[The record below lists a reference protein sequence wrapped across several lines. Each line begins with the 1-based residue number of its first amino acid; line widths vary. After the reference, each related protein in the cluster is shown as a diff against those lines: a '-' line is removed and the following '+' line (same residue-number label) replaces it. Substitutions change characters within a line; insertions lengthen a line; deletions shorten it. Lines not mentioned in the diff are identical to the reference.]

1 MARRDIIVLG
11 ASAGGIGVLET
22 ILSALP
28 WDFQASL
35 FVVVHTSEESPGLLP
50 EILNRSSKLPAL
62 YAVHNAPILPGR
74 VYIAPAGPRHMLLE
88 RGKIR
93 LLPGPRENRSRPA
106 IDALFRSA
114 SQAYGSQVIGVVLSG
129 NLDDGAAGLA
139 DIKTRNG
146 VAIVQDPDEAFAPS
160 MPASAVETADV
171 DYVLPA
177 EAIAAKLVELTATE
191 AVERVR
197 PSNGERNMV
206 SGGLTY
212 SCPECGGVLKEIQE
226 GGIDRYRCRVGHL
239 YSPESLLADQGV
251 AVEKALWA
259 AIRILEEQAEFAHRL
274 AANSRKKQHPR
285 LVTRFSEKAEA
296 SRENASIL
304 RDLLQ
309 KAADR
314 VFETPEQRTGTQ

>member
-1 MARRDIIVLG
+1 M
-11 ASAGGIGVLET
+11 
-22 ILSALP
+22 
-28 WDFQASL
+28 W
-35 FVVVHTSEESPGLLP
+35 
-50 EILNRSSKLPAL
+50 
-62 YAVHNAPILPGR
+62 
-74 VYIAPAGPRHMLLE
+74 
-88 RGKIR
+88 RG
-93 LLPGPRENRSRPA
+93 S
-106 IDALFRSA
+106 
-114 SQAYGSQVIGVVLSG
+114 
-129 NLDDGAAGLA
+129 
-139 DIKTRNG
+139 
-146 VAIVQDPDEAFAPS
+146 
-160 MPASAVETADV
+160 
-171 DYVLPA
+171 
-177 EAIAAKLVELTATE
+177 
-191 AVERVR
+191 
-197 PSNGERNMV
+197 ERNP
-206 SGGLTY
+206 G
-212 SCPECGGVLKEIQE
+212 